1 MAGSDA
7 PELPMTARLFEP
19 LTLDDLALEN
29 RILIAPMCQ
38 YSARDGAATD
48 WHMMHLGQL
57 AMSGAGLLTLEA
69 TAISPEARITDW
81 DLGLYDDA
89 TERALGRVLGAIREY
104 APIPVCIQIAHAGRK
119 ASSEAPWTGGQ
130 QIPPESPQGWR
141 TEAPSAIP
149 HGEAEV
155 PPHALD
161 ASDLKRIRDGFV
173 ATARRAMRLGIEAV
187 ELHGAHGYLL
197 HQFLSPLSNART
209 DAYGGSLENRMR
221 FPLEVFEAVREVV
234 PAGRPVWMR
243 VSATDWVEEG
253 WDLDETVELARALKA
268 RGAPAIHVS
277 TGGLS
282 TRQAIKLGPGYQ
294 VPHAERIKAETGLT
308 TIAVGLITEARQA
321 EAILEEG
328 KADAISLARAMLY
341 DPRWPWHAAAE
352 LGAKVRAPK
361 QYWRSQPREFK
372 DLFKDTQ
379 FGQR

>member
-1 MAGSDA
+1 
-7 PELPMTARLFEP
+7 MTARLFEP
-19 LTLDDLALEN
+19 LALDDLTLEN

-119 ASSEAPWTGGQ
+119 ASSEAPWIGGQ

-149 HGEAEV
+149 HGEAEM

-161 ASDLKRIRDGFV
+161 AQDLKRVRDGFV

-197 HQFLSPLSNART
+197 HQFLSPLSNSRT
-209 DAYGGSLENRMR
+209 DAYGGSLQNRMR
-221 FPLEVFEAVREVV
+221 FPLEVFEAVRAVV
-234 PAGRPVWMR
+234 PSGKPVWMR

-253 WDLDETVELARALKA
+253 WTLDETVELARCLKA

-282 TRQAIKLGPGYQ
+282 TRQAITLGPGYQ

-308 TIAVGLITEARQA
+308 TIAVGLITEAAQA
-321 EAILEEG
+321 EAILAEG
-328 KADAISLARAMLY
+328 RADAISLARAMLY

-352 LGAKVRAPK
+352 LGARIRAPK
-361 QYWRSQPREFK
+361 QYWRSQPRAFK
-372 DLFKDTQ
+372 DLFRDTQ